1 MGIKRYTANADTTIV
16 NAFKPSLEIRGTG
29 SNMGEADVMEIFSI
43 YGRQSVSSSNSTGS
57 QELSR
62 ILVKFPMDG
71 ITTDRSNGVVPASG
85 SVSFYLRLFNA
96 KTSKTVPREFTLVAR
111 PVSGTS
117 WQEGI
122 GLDLEG
128 YKDEVKGNTGA
139 NWISSSKGKP
149 WGLVGGDY
157 YTGSGDT
164 YTQKFGT
171 GLGDLEIDIT
181 QLVEQWINGDYAN
194 YGVGVHL
201 TASQEAYFSGS
212 TAGAVGMASGNVL
225 ALPDGA
231 TESYYTKRFFA
242 RGTQFFFKKPVI
254 EARWNSARKDGR
266 GDFMYSSSLAPAADN
281 LNTLYL
287 YNYVRGQ
294 LTDIPSVST
303 GAIYV
308 KLYSGSAAP
317 TGSSLLL
324 HDSKYNVTGGHVTT
338 GIYSASLCLT
348 AGASPLKNVFD
359 VWHDDGV
366 VEFFSGSIKP
376 KLLLAN
382 QTVETPVYFMKITNL
397 QDKYR
402 ENQSARMRLFV
413 RNKFWS
419 PTIYTKATQGVESS
433 TIQSA
438 SYEVY
443 RILDGFTAI
452 PYGTGSDLHTML
464 SYDVSGNYFDFDM
477 SLLEPGYAY
486 GFKFSFY
493 DPALSTWLE
502 QPYVFK
508 FRVEDYEY

>member
-1 MGIKRYTANADTTIV
+1 M
-16 NAFKPSLEIRGTG
+16 
-29 SNMGEADVMEIFSI
+29 
-43 YGRQSVSSSNSTGS
+43 
-57 QELSR
+57 
-62 ILVKFPMDG
+62 
-71 ITTDRSNGVVPASG
+71 
-85 SVSFYLRLFNA
+85 
-96 KTSKTVPREFTLVAR
+96 
-111 PVSGTS
+111 
-117 WQEGI
+117 
-122 GLDLEG
+122 
-128 YKDEVKGNTGA
+128 
-139 NWISSSKGKP
+139 
-149 WGLVGGDY
+149 
-157 YTGSGDT
+157 
-164 YTQKFGT
+164 
-171 GLGDLEIDIT
+171 
-181 QLVEQWINGDYAN
+181 
-194 YGVGVHL
+194 
-201 TASQEAYFSGS
+201 
-212 TAGAVGMASGNVL
+212 
-225 ALPDGA
+225 
-231 TESYYTKRFFA
+231 
-242 RGTQFFFKKPVI
+242 
-254 EARWNSARKDGR
+254 
-266 GDFMYSSSLAPAADN
+266 
-281 LNTLYL
+281 
-287 YNYVRGQ
+287 
-294 LTDIPSVST
+294 
-303 GAIYV
+303 
-308 KLYSGSAAP
+308 
-317 TGSSLLL
+317 
-324 HDSKYNVTGGHVTT
+324 
-338 GIYSASLCLT
+338 T